1 MIHSLYQNG
10 VKVHLQH
17 HKISIR
23 IKNGRDL
30 SVSPVRF
37 YNN

>member
-1 MIHSLYQNG
+1 MIHSLYRNG

-17 HKISIR
+17 HKTS
-23 IKNGRDL
+23 IKNKKRKDL
-30 SVSPVRF
+30 SVSPFRF